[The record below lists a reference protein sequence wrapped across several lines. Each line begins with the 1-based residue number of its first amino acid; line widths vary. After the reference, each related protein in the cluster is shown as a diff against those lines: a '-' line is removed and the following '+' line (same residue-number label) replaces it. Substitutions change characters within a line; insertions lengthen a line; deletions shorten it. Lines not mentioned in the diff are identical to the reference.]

1 MNAILR
7 SGAALS
13 LVGAAFLGACS
24 SNSDATR
31 DTPTAAGNAAA
42 GTLEG
47 PTRAD
52 STNRMAGMQGM
63 QGNQMAGMMMG
74 SGMMDSMQ
82 THMRMM
88 GNMSADRMKAML
100 AQHRQMVANLLAQ
113 LNGEMRKMNMPPD
126 GRWTML
132 TDSVRRDLARMPEMS
147 AGELRAFM
155 PEHGARVMR
164 LMEMHR
170 AMRGGV
176 TR

>member
-7 SGAALS
+7 SGAALA

-24 SNSDATR
+24 SKSNATR
-31 DTPTAAGNAAA
+31 DDSAAAGNPAA

-52 STNRMAGMQGM
+52 STNRMAGV
-63 QGNQMAGMMMG
+63 MMG

-82 THMRMM
+82 THMQMM
-88 GNMSADRMKAML
+88 DTMRADRMKAML
-100 AQHRQMVANLLAQ
+100 PQHRQMVANLVAQ

-126 GRWTML
+126 ARWTAL
-132 TDSVRRDLARMPEMS
+132 TDSVRQDLVRMTEMS
-147 AGELRAFM
+147 TGELRSFM
-155 PEHGARVMR
+155 SEHGERVVR

-170 AMRGGV
+170 TMMAG
-176 TR
+176 TKQ